1 MADPIIN
8 VKDLTKVY
16 KLKTG
21 QDLLALDHANIQIQ
35 EGEIFGLL
43 GPNGAGK
50 TTLISILS
58 TLLSPTS
65 GTAIIDGCDLLHE
78 RYKIKQKIGLMLES
92 SMIYYRTTGYNN
104 LKFFAKLYQV
114 QDYKQK
120 INEITEKLGLKQ
132 WLQEYA
138 ETYSSGMKMKLALA
152 RVILANPQ
160 IFILDEPTLGLDI
173 KMVNEIVDILK
184 GLNRTILVTS
194 HDLNFIQ
201 KLCTKIAFI
210 NKGKIL
216 KIDTPDNMRQFLTDE
231 IQIRIK
237 LQEKIQE
244 FLTEAQGLPFIVQYV
259 EIEPGIV
266 QLRLKHRCFLQKLF
280 STLQNYPILEIQEYK
295 PTLEEILLK
304 FY

>member
-1 MADPIIN
+1 MPNPIIE
-8 VKDLTKVY
+8 VKDLSKVY

-21 QDLLALDHANIQIQ
+21 KDLLALDHANFEVQ

-50 TTLISILS
+50 TTLISMLS

-65 GTAIIDGCDLLHE
+65 GTAIIDGYDLLHE
-78 RYKIKQKIGLMLES
+78 RYKVKQKIGIMLES
-92 SMIYYRTTGYNN
+92 SMIYYRITGYNN

-114 QDYKQK
+114 PDYKVK
-120 INEITEKLGLKQ
+120 IADITEKLGLKE
-132 WLQEYA
+132 WLNQYA

-152 RVILANPQ
+152 RVILVNPR

-173 KMVNEIVDILK
+173 KMVNEIADILK
-184 GLNRTILVTS
+184 SLNRTILVTS

-210 NKGKIL
+210 NKGRIL
-216 KIDTPDNMRQFLTDE
+216 KIDTPENMRQFLTEELYVHLKLANKVEDFLKE
-231 IQIRIK
+231 STNVAFIKECIQKEAGVIHLRIK
-237 LQEKIQE
+237 NRNFFPDL
-244 FLTEAQGLPFIVQYV
+244 FS
-259 EIEPGIV
+259 
-266 QLRLKHRCFLQKLF
+266 FLQK
-280 STLQNYPILEIQEYK
+280 YPVTEIYETK

-304 FY
+304 FF

>member
-1 MADPIIN
+1 MARPIID
-8 VKDLTKVY
+8 VKDLSKVY

-21 QDLLALDHANIQIQ
+21 EDLLALDHANFQIQ

-50 TTLISILS
+50 TTLISMLS

-65 GTAIIDGCDLLHE
+65 GTAIIDGYDLLHE
-78 RYKIKQKIGLMLES
+78 RYKVKQKIGIMLES
-92 SMIYYRTTGYNN
+92 SMIYYRITGYNN

-114 QDYKQK
+114 PDYKAK
-120 INEITEKLGLKQ
+120 IADITEKLGLKE
-132 WLQEYA
+132 WLNQYA

-152 RVILANPQ
+152 RVILVNPR

-173 KMVNEIVDILK
+173 KMVNEIADILK
-184 GLNRTILVTS
+184 NLNRTILVTS

-210 NKGKIL
+210 NKGRIL
-216 KIDTPDNMRQFLTDE
+216 KIDTPENMRQILTEE
-231 IQIRIK
+231 IHVHLK
-237 LQEKIQE
+237 LANNVEE
-244 FLTEAQGLPFIVQYV
+244 FLKESPNLPFVT
-259 EIEPGIV
+259 ECIEKEAGVIHLGI
-266 QLRLKHRCFLQKLF
+266 KHRNFFPDLFSFLQK
-280 STLQNYPILEIQEYK
+280 YAVREIFETK